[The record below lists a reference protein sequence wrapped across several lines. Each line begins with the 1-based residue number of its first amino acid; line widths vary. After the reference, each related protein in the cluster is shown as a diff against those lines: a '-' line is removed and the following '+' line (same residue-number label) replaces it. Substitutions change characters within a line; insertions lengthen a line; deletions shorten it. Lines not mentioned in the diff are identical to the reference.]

1 MISKLCIKNY
11 ILIEDLTVELDKGL
25 NIISG
30 ETGAGKSIIIS
41 AISFLLG
48 AKTDKNVIMP
58 DREYTRVEIEFLNLD
73 NNTLQVLNDLGIEGQ
88 DNLILSRKLTID
100 GKNDIRANGQIINL
114 TMLKQITTRLLE
126 VYGQHA
132 YQVLLDDN
140 KHIDFIDAILM
151 DKISEPLSQLKAL
164 LQQTNDI
171 TKQLS
176 NLNGDDASREREK
189 QMLEYEISEI
199 TEANLNM
206 EEEAELN
213 NKLCKM
219 KNTQKVLENLNAVT
233 TILDG
238 SDSASVLTMLY
249 NAQHCT
255 NIISN
260 VDANIEAVNS
270 RINST
275 RLELE
280 DIKSTCED
288 IIQTYDFS
296 EEDFNAIDA
305 RLDQI
310 KALKRKYGQSVE
322 EILQYCTNA
331 EERLNQ
337 LTNSEELIEELKHKL
352 EETNKN
358 INDTCLYITN
368 LRKEVSVSL
377 TNQLLE
383 ELATLGLKDAQFNI
397 QIDQSNITNKG
408 ADKVSFWFS
417 ANPGQKL
424 MPLNKVMSGGEM
436 SRFMLAFDIIF
447 GLNQFGTLIFD
458 EIDTGISGEVSYKVA
473 YKMYELS
480 KHNQIIAITHL
491 PAICA
496 MADANF
502 KVQKTVTNGKTIT
515 TLQKLDS
522 INNIDEIARLTG
534 AITKSAIALQNA
546 QELKALCNQKKV
558 SLSN

>member
-58 DREYTRVEIEFLNLD
+58 DKDYTRVEIEFLNLD

-126 VYGQHA
+126 IYGQHA

>member
-377 TNQLLE
+377 ANQLLE

>member
-58 DREYTRVEIEFLNLD
+58 DKDYTRVEIEFLNLD

-473 YKMYELS
+473 CKMYELS